1 MMELLQK
8 VLIPKVYLPILY
20 ISIAIII
27 NGILKKMVDKIILKK
42 QENLE
47 KNNYNYKKTETF
59 KVLIKNVV
67 KYIIIIF
74 LILAILTVY
83 GVDVTSV
90 LAGLGIVGV
99 VLGLALQDLAKDI
112 IAGVSIILENQ
123 YAIGDIISISDFKGE
138 VIFLGL
144 KTTKIKN
151 YEGQVK
157 IIANRNAT
165 EVINYSMEDSL
176 AIIDIDISYEEDND
190 KVEKVLLELTEQLT
204 KQLPKLK
211 GKVELLGI
219 QELTSFS
226 VRYRIIAP
234 TIAMEHFDVER
245 KIRKKIKE
253 KLDKENI
260 KIPYPQ
266 IEVHNGK

>member
-1 MMELLQK
+1 MIEILEK
-8 VLIPKVYLPILY
+8 ILIPQVYLPVIY
-20 ISIAIII
+20 IIIAIII
-27 NGILKKMVDKIILKK
+27 NGILKELLDKIFIKR
-42 QENLE
+42 QDNLN
-47 KNNYNYKKTETF
+47 KNSYNYKKTETF
-59 KVLIKNVV
+59 KVLIKNIV

-83 GVDVTSV
+83 GINVTSI

-112 IAGVSIILENQ
+112 IAGFSIILENQ

-176 AIIDIDISYEEDND
+176 AIVDIDVSYEEDNE
-190 KVEKVLLELTEQLT
+190 KVEKVLTELTKELT
-204 KQLPKLK
+204 KTLSKLK

-219 QELTSFS
+219 QELTSSS
-226 VRYRIIAP
+226 VKYRITAK
-234 TIAMEHFDVER
+234 TMAMEHFSIER
-245 KIRKKIKE
+245 QIRKQVKE
-253 KLDKENI
+253 RLDQENI

>member
-1 MMELLQK
+1 MLEMFEK
-8 VLIPKVYLPILY
+8 ILIPQIYLPIIY
-20 ISIAIII
+20 ILVAILINNII
-27 NGILKKMVDKIILKK
+27 EQIIDKIITKK
-42 QENLE
+42 QASLT
-47 KNNYNYKKTETF
+47 KNSYNYKKTETF
-59 KVLIKNVV
+59 KVLAKNVI
-67 KYIIIIF
+67 KYLIIIF

-90 LAGLGIVGV
+90 LASLGIVGI

-112 IAGVSIILENQ
+112 IAGCSIILENQ
-123 YAIGDIISISDFKGE
+123 YAIGDIISISGFKGE

-165 EVINYSMEDSL
+165 EVINYSMETYL
-176 AIIDIDISYEEDND
+176 AIVDIDVSYEEKNE
-190 KVEKVLLELTEQLT
+190 KVEKVLNDLAEELTKT
-204 KQLPKLK
+204 LPKLK

-219 QELTSFS
+219 QELASSS
-226 VRYRIIAP
+226 VKYRMIAP
-234 TIAMEHFDVER
+234 TKASEYVEIER
-245 KIRKKIKE
+245 KMRKAIKE
-253 KLDKENI
+253 RLDKEHI

-266 IEVHNGK
+266 IEVHNGN

>member
-1 MMELLQK
+1 MFELLEK
-8 VLIPKVYLPILY
+8 LLIPEIYLPIIY
-20 ISIAIII
+20 ICIAILVNSII
-27 NGILKKMVDKIILKK
+27 KQIIEKAFTRK
-42 QENLE
+42 QEYLV
-47 KNNYNYKKTETF
+47 KNSYNYKKTETF
-59 KVLIKNVV
+59 KVLIKNII
-67 KYIIIIF
+67 KYTIIIF

-83 GVDVTSV
+83 GIDVTSV

-112 IAGVSIILENQ
+112 IAGISIILENQ
-123 YAIGDIISISDFKGE
+123 YAIGDIISIGDFKGE

-165 EVINYSMEDSL
+165 EVINYSMENSL
-176 AIIDIDISYEEDND
+176 AIVDIDISYEENND
-190 KVEKVLLELTEQLT
+190 KVEKVLIELTEELSNTLQN
-204 KQLPKLK
+204 LK

-219 QELTSFS
+219 QELSSSS
-226 VRYRIIAP
+226 VKYRIVVP
-234 TIAMEHFDVER
+234 TVAMEHFSVER
-245 KIRKKIKE
+245 QIRKELKV
-253 KLDKENI
+253 KLDKEKI
-260 KIPYPQ
+260 KIPYTQ

>member
-1 MMELLQK
+1 MLDLLEK
-8 VLIPKVYLPILY
+8 ILVPKVYLPIIY
-20 ISIAIII
+20 IFIAIII
-27 NGILKKMVDKIILKK
+27 NGIIKRIIDKLLEKK
-42 QENLE
+42 QKNLS
-47 KNNYNYKKTETF
+47 KSSYNYKKTETF
-59 KVLIKNVV
+59 KVLVKNII

-83 GVDVTSV
+83 GIDVTSV

-99 VLGLALQDLAKDI
+99 VIGLALQDLAKDI

-123 YAIGDIISISDFKGE
+123 YAIGDIISIGDFKGE

-144 KTTKIKN
+144 KTTRIKN

-176 AIIDIDISYEEDND
+176 AIVDIDVSYEEDND
-190 KVEKVLLELTEQLT
+190 KVEKVLTNLAEELTNT
-204 KQLPKLK
+204 LPKLK

-219 QELTSFS
+219 QELSSSS

-234 TIAMEHFDVER
+234 TNSMAHFETER
-245 KIRKKIKE
+245 KIRKLVKE
-253 KLDKENI
+253 RLDKEHI

>member
-1 MMELLQK
+1 MLEIVNKL
-8 VLIPKVYLPILY
+8 LIPEIYLPIIY
-20 ISIAIII
+20 ICIAILV
-27 NGILKKMVDKIILKK
+27 NSILKRIIDKIFLKK
-42 QENLE
+42 QESLN
-47 KNNYNYKKTETF
+47 KSSYNYKKTETF
-59 KVLIKNVV
+59 KILIKNII

-99 VLGLALQDLAKDI
+99 VLGLALQDLAKDF
-112 IAGVSIILENQ
+112 IAGFSIILENQ
-123 YAIGDIISISDFKGE
+123 YAIGDIISISGFKGE

-157 IIANRNAT
+157 IIANRNAIDI
-165 EVINYSMEDSL
+165 INYSMENSL
-176 AIIDIDISYEEDND
+176 AIVDIDVSYEENND
-190 KVEKVLLELTEQLT
+190 KVEKVLEELTTELT
-204 KQLPKLK
+204 DTLPKLK

-219 QELTSFS
+219 QELSSSS

-234 TIAMEHFDVER
+234 TVAMEHFGVER
-245 KIRKKIKE
+245 QIRKAIKQ

>member
-1 MMELLQK
+1 MLEKIM
-8 VLIPKVYLPILY
+8 IPQIYLPIIY
-20 ISIAIII
+20 IFIAVLINSMLKRLLDRII
-27 NGILKKMVDKIILKK
+27 KRK
-42 QENLE
+42 QETYN
-47 KNNYNYKKTETF
+47 KNSYNYKKTETF
-59 KVLIKNVV
+59 KVLLKNII
-67 KYIIIIF
+67 KYIIIVF

-83 GVDVTSV
+83 GIDVTSV

-112 IAGVSIILENQ
+112 IAGFSIILENQ
-123 YAIGDIISISDFKGE
+123 YAIGDTISISGFKGE

-165 EVINYSMEDSL
+165 EVINYSMENSL
-176 AIIDIDISYEEDND
+176 AIVDVDVSYEEDNE
-190 KVEKVLLELTEQLT
+190 KVEQVLNKLAEELTRI
-204 KQLPKLK
+204 LPKLK

-219 QELTSFS
+219 QELSSSS

-234 TIAMEHFDVER
+234 TISMEHFDIER
-245 KIRKKIKE
+245 KIRKSVKE
-253 KLDKENI
+253 RLDKENI
-260 KIPYPQ
+260 KIPYQQ
-266 IEVHNGK
+266 IEVHNGN